1 MQTCARTRVHYGTP
15 SVFEPQ
21 FRMWLAVTAYVN
33 SILKVNSMQ
42 KLMFANKIVHKIA
55 IYEISD
61 IIIGFI
67 QWLVVFLLLQ
77 IPIKSYSIIGTT
89 K

>member
-1 MQTCARTRVHYGTP
+1 MERH
-15 SVFEPQ
+15 PQ
-21 FRMWLAVTAYVN
+21 FRMWLTVTVYVN

-77 IPIKSYSIIGTT
+77 VPIKSYSIIGTT